1 VLDCPYLI
9 LERGK
14 TALAVST
21 ALAPPQSALP
31 DVRSTESTS
40 VIAGVSRI
48 PDSTDLFLRIRV
60 LLI

>member
-21 ALAPPQSALP
+21 ALAPPQSALQYFQPSDFAPIIAATSRVP
-31 DVRSTESTS
+31 DT
-40 VIAGVSRI
+40 A
-48 PDSTDLFLRIRV
+48 DLFLRIRV